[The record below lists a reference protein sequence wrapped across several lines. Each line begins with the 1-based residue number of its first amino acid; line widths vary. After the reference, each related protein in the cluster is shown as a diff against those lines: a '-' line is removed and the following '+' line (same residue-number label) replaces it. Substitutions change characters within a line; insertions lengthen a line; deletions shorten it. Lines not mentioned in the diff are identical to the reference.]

1 MKWITYVSLII
12 AFFIGLPIQGYPAP
26 APKMTDYCATPPFLV
41 QAVPPNIML
50 VIDMS
55 GSMQFP
61 AHGPEAFG
69 YYSNQVAQCGSM
81 SATYDGTKEYY
92 GYFKT
97 GKFYQYSSN
106 KFIEN
111 GDCTVAQWNSP
122 AEWSSTKIPGN
133 LLNWAAMS
141 RIDVMRKVL
150 IGGKS
155 VSHISNT
162 HTLLSEGGTWD
173 YTDTTLHCKFAVSG
187 GSNQEHTITITDS
200 GGTCPVPRS
209 AANVKVDVPEAERI
223 GIVQEIGD
231 RDFDGTW
238 DTGAARF
245 GIMIYNTDDVGRIVA
260 GVDTTM
266 ESFLNDLQT
275 IKPYNGTPTG
285 EAIINALDYYKH
297 TKSTCTYYPNTAFM
311 GSSKDPW
318 QSWCQLSFILL
329 VSDGEWNGSIDPVV
343 PARQGRI
350 GTFDSSNYDLRNT
363 PGVNYLDGTQVV
375 TTYAVYAFSNT
386 AEGRNAQQQIAI
398 NGGFTDKDANYWPYP
413 YTGYPTDSKTVTLPN
428 SSCNPAGTWN
438 ETCVEWDESKDGIP
452 DNYYEATEGETLRDK
467 LTEAI
472 FDMMRRAS
480 SGTSVSVLST
490 STEGEGSLFQAYFD
504 YKVDD
509 GMRTVYWVGY
519 LNGLWIDQYGN
530 IREDTVQDQALVLT
544 DDYIIQFFVDTDGV
558 TKVKRYHDI
567 HSNGVIDQ
575 GAIDHA
581 VYVDQQPISGISPIW
596 EGGKKLAL
604 RDDTSTPRTIYT
616 FIDADNDGV
625 VDSGEYASN
634 KFVTTQAT
642 TLQPYLNAADSTD
655 ATNII
660 NFIRGQYVSTMRERR
675 LTIGTETNK
684 IWKLGDIT
692 YSTPVAVGAPM
703 MKYHIIYGDATYH
716 EYYTQYKNRR
726 VVVYAG
732 ANDGTLHAFNAGFYH
747 EADDSST
754 SGKTER
760 GWYSDPENSKAN
772 NADIGKELW
781 AYIPYNLL
789 PHLKW
794 LTASNY
800 CHVYYV
806 DLKPKVFDARI
817 FTADSTH
824 PNGWGTILIGGMRLG
839 GGKLSLTKNFGSGN
853 QTRVFR
859 SAYFALDITDSLN
872 PALLWEYWDKADT
885 TNNDLGFT
893 TSYPA
898 VVRVGDPTQAGSWY
912 LILGSGVAT
921 GTGTTAGD
929 GSTTTRYVYIL
940 DLKTGSLVRKV
951 DMASVDSGISGKKVF
966 MADPITV
973 DLGVDYKVDKG
984 YIGATYYNSGWKGK
998 MYRINI
1004 NEDTTV
1010 NNWTFSTLMSF
1021 DYPVTAAPTAAVD
1034 PYDRLWVYF
1043 GTGRYFNDAD
1053 RSSTGDQKLFG
1064 VWDPGSGTVVLND
1077 VTNIKVYEN
1086 KGVYDNTTYVSTFD
1100 AYLAARRNEYGSG
1113 TRHGWYL
1120 TMTAGERSLNKPT
1133 ILGGIVLFP
1142 TFKPTTDACGYG
1154 GSSYLYG
1161 LYYETGTANDESVI
1175 GLGTNTITID
1185 GKTYKEILKKI
1196 DLGSG
1201 MPTNAVIHSGQ
1212 EHGVM
1217 SLIQLG
1223 TGVIKQIT
1231 VEPAFSPKSQT
1242 LFWEE
1247 RR

>member
-1 MKWITYVSLII
+1 MKRIIYIALIVASI
-12 AFFIGLPIQGYPAP
+12 MGPPIMGYTAAP
-26 APKMTDYCATPPFLV
+26 SGPRMTDYCATPPFLV
-41 QAVPPNIML
+41 QAVPPNIL
-50 VIDMS
+50 IVIDMS

-69 YYSNQVAQCGSM
+69 YYDNEVAQCGSM
-81 SATYDGTKEYY
+81 SATYDGSKEYY

-97 GKFYQYSSN
+97 DKFYQYGSS
-106 KFIEN
+106 KFTEN
-111 GDCTVAQWNSP
+111 GDCTEAQWNNP
-122 AEWSSTKIPGN
+122 VEWSSTKIPGN
-133 LLNWAAMS
+133 LLNWATMS
-141 RIDVMRKVL
+141 RVDVLRKVL

-155 VSHISNT
+155 ASHQLNA

-173 YTDTTLHCKFAVSG
+173 YTDATLHCKFAVSG
-187 GSNQEHTITITDS
+187 GTNQEHSLTVTDS
-200 GGTCPVPRS
+200 GGTCPFTLS
-209 AANVKVDVPEAERI
+209 GANVKVDIPEAERV
-223 GIVQEIGD
+223 GVVQEIGD
-231 RDFDGTW
+231 RDYDDTW
-238 DTGAARF
+238 DAGSPRF
-245 GIMIYNTDDVGRIVA
+245 GIMIYRNDSTSNIGRIVSDLPKDETSS
-260 GVDTTM
+260 VS
-266 ESFLNDLQT
+266 SFLNALQT
-275 IKPYNGTPTG
+275 EKPYWGTPTG

-297 TKSTCTYYPNTAFM
+297 TKDTCTYSPNNAYM
-311 GSSKDPW
+311 SESKDPW
-318 QSWCQLSFILL
+318 QSSCQLSFILL
-329 VSDGEWNGSIDPVV
+329 VSDGEWSEAIDPVV
-343 PARQGRI
+343 PAREGRI
-350 GTFDSSNYDLRNT
+350 GTFDSSNYDLRT
-363 PGVNYLDGTQVV
+363 DFDGKQVV
-375 TTYAVYAFSNT
+375 TTYTVYAFSNT
-386 AEGRNAQQQIAI
+386 ASGRNALQQTAI
-398 NGGFTDKDANYWPYP
+398 YGGFTDKDSNYWPYP
-413 YTGYPTDSKTVTLPN
+413 YTAYPADSKTVTLPN

-438 ETCVEWDESKDGIP
+438 DTCVEWDESRDGYP
-452 DNYYEATEGETLRDK
+452 DNYYEASEGSALQDK

-490 STEGEGSLFQAYFD
+490 SAEGEGSLFQAYFN
-504 YKVDD
+504 YKVED

-530 IREDTVQDQALVLT
+530 IREDTVQDQALVLD

-567 HSNGVIDQ
+567 DRDGTIDT
-575 GAIDHA
+575 GEFVNIVAISDLK
-581 VYVDQQPISGISPIW
+581 PIW

-604 RDDTSTPRTIYT
+604 RDDVSTPRTIYT
-616 FIDADNDGV
+616 WVDADNDGV
-625 VDSGEYASN
+625 VDSGEYGSS
-634 KFVTTQAT
+634 KFVTSQAT
-642 TLQPYLNAADSTD
+642 TLQPYLNASDSTN

-675 LTIGTETNK
+675 LTIDSQADK
-684 IWKLGDIT
+684 VWKLSDIT

-703 MKYHIIYGDATYH
+703 MKYHIIYGDTTYH
-716 EYYTQYKNRR
+716 EYYTQYRNRR

-732 ANDGTLHAFNAGFYH
+732 ANDGMLHAFNAGFYH

-754 SGKTER
+754 EGKTER
-760 GWYSDPENSKAN
+760 GWYSDPDNSKTN

-781 AYIPYNLL
+781 SYIPYNLL

-794 LTASNY
+794 LAASSY

-806 DLKPKVFDARI
+806 DLKPRVVDARI
-817 FTADSTH
+817 FTPDSTH

-839 GGKLSLTKNFGSGN
+839 GGKLSLTKDFGSGN

-859 SAYFALDITDSLN
+859 SAYFALDITDPLN
-872 PALLWEYWDKADT
+872 PSLLWEYWDKADT
-885 TNNDLGFT
+885 SNTNLGFT
-893 TSYPA
+893 TSYPT
-898 VVRVGDPTQAGSWY
+898 VFRVGDPTQAGSWY
-912 LILGSGVAT
+912 LIFGSGVAT

-929 GSTTTRYVYIL
+929 GSTATRYVYFL

-951 DMASVDSGISGKKVF
+951 DMASVDTGISGKKVF

-1004 NEDTTV
+1004 NEDTAS

-1034 PYDRLWVYF
+1034 LYDRLWIYF

-1053 RSSTGDQKLFG
+1053 RSSTSNQKLFG

-1077 VTNIKVYEN
+1077 VTNILVYEN
-1086 KGVYDNTTYVSTFD
+1086 KGVYNNTTYVSAFD
-1100 AYLAARRNEYGSG
+1100 AYLAARRNEYSDG
-1113 TRHGWYL
+1113 TRHGWHL
-1120 TMTAGERSLNKPT
+1120 TMTGGERSLNKPT

-1175 GLGTNTITID
+1175 GLGTATITVD
-1185 GKTYKEILKKI
+1185 GQTYKEVLKKT

-1223 TGVIKQIT
+1223 TGVIMQIT